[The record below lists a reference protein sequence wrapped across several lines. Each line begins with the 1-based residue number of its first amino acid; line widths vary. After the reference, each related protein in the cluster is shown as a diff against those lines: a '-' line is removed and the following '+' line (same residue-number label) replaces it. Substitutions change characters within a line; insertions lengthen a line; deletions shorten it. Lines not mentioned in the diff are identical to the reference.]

1 MKEFFAT
8 TSEPRGHGF
17 DEDAAEAGFG
27 CYTFEPKAGVPL
39 RVIVLDDTQR
49 DDDPYDNGYGH
60 VSLDEE
66 RVAWLRRELDRG
78 QADGKLLIVAAHC
91 PIAVEEA
98 GSPMAWSASAH
109 GSEKDLLAR
118 LHACPN
124 LVLWIAGHRH
134 RNVVT
139 ALPSPDPSR
148 PELGFWEVETS
159 SLRDFPQQL
168 RTFEIVLNGDDT
180 LSILATDV
188 DTAIEEGEPAWTSRT
203 YAVAAQQIFDNGIG
217 LLPTGA
223 YNAELVVPLAPEMRA
238 KLAGRRPADA

>member
-1 MKEFFAT
+1 MERRART
-8 TSEPRGHGF
+8 
-17 DEDAAEAGFG
+17 AA
-27 CYTFEPKAGVPL
+27 
-39 RVIVLDDTQR
+39 RQ
-49 DDDPYDNGYGH
+49 
-60 VSLDEE
+60 
-66 RVAWLRRELDRG
+66 
-78 QADGKLLIVAAHC
+78 
-91 PIAVEEA
+91 
-98 GSPMAWSASAH
+98 
-109 GSEKDLLAR
+109 DLLAR

-238 KLAGRRPADA
+238 KLAGRRPARRVIRMRTPSAVPPVVWVCVPKRSFLSSHAAGRCMSRRHDADRTETAMDRRTGESQASPSSSCSSW